1 MCCLVFDLDMLDLC
15 SCGENCLSLINSK
28 LDVFD
33 KLRAPNDVAA
43 PLALLF
49 ELVNVE
55 FAPSP
60 EIRGNDG
67 TKSLKDW
74 GLSGNEFLEVVL
86 SIGRHAGLISESNL
100 DPEVKVSFFASG
112 DPSSWLVS
120 GSQNIR
126 LRECGAS

>member
-1 MCCLVFDLDMLDLC
+1 M
-15 SCGENCLSLINSK
+15 
-28 LDVFD
+28 FD
-33 KLRAPNDVAA
+33 KLLAPNDVAA
-43 PLALLF
+43 PLAPLF

-55 FAPSP
+55 FSPPP
-60 EIRGNDG
+60 EIRGSGG
-67 TKSLKDW
+67 TESLKDW

-120 GSQNIR
+120 GSQNVR
-126 LRECGAS
+126 LREFGAS